1 MAERLGDIDRK
12 LFRNPHGFFG
22 ETLNAISPA
31 KGECYLNSPQKRALD
46 IVIGAPLA
54 LAAAPV
60 VGVLAAIKKVED
72 GDGAFLVQ
80 GRLKNEREL
89 FPVVKIRSMV
99 DGAHKQDSI
108 KVSEGKLAHEDPRV
122 TKFGA
127 FMRRSHLDELP
138 QVFQAVIGQMSLVGN
153 RPILPQY
160 ADHLSKAWS
169 RKRYRKWITDYGKGK
184 KGVTGLYQ
192 VFGPQKR
199 HDQSRFGHDMFYTRN
214 ASLGLDLYIL
224 WKTIG
229 RVLWKS

>member
-1 MAERLGDIDRK
+1 MGK
-12 LFRNPHGFFG
+12 
-22 ETLNAISPA
+22 TLSVLSPA
-31 KGECYLNSPQKRALD
+31 KGECYLNSPQKRFLDLALG
-46 IVIGAPLA
+46 VPLA
-54 LAAAPV
+54 IASVPV
-60 VGVLAAIKKVED
+60 VGTLATIKKLED

-80 GRLKNEREL
+80 GRLKNKNEL
-89 FPVVKIRSMV
+89 FPVIKIRSMV

-108 KVSEGKLAHEDPRV
+108 AVSEGKPAHQDPRV

-160 ADHLSKAWS
+160 ADHLSKVWS
-169 RKRYRKWITDYGKGK
+169 KRRYQKWICDYGKGR

-192 VFGPQKR
+192 VFGPEKR
-199 HDQSRFGHDMFYTRN
+199 HDQSRFSHDMFYTRN